1 MMKTPDIQLPGR
13 KNGFALIS
21 AILLLLFAMTLGLL
35 IITLAR
41 QDLRMNRAVEEQ
53 EAARYLAES
62 GIQYGLHLCDGYLS
76 TPENTVV
83 MDGQLYT
90 QDLSTGE
97 FRLQIDVD
105 YTSETVDV
113 TTGSEEDGTA
123 LTETHTLYSIN
134 SITLISKGTTNDGTM
149 SQANA
154 EILGSLV
161 TIEIFK

>member
-76 TPENTVV
+76 TPENTVA

-90 QDLSTGE
+90 QDLSTGQ

-123 LTETHTLYSIN
+123 LTETHTVYSIQGV
-134 SITLISKGTTNDGTM
+134 TLE
-149 SQANA
+149 SQG
-154 EILGSLV
+154 ESSGGSRSQLTVRVEGSSV
-161 TIEIFK
+161 TVIE

>member
-90 QDLSTGE
+90 QDLSTGQ

-123 LTETHTLYSIN
+123 LTETHTVYSIQGV
-134 SITLISKGTTNDGTM
+134 TLE
-149 SQANA
+149 SQG
-154 EILGSLV
+154 ESSGGSRSQLTVRVEGSSV
-161 TIEIFK
+161 TVIEQ